1 MKKIQ
6 TGRHFVVM
14 GIICLGLTLSS
25 SEAFSWGFATHAYID
40 DHLGKK
46 GIRNNLNEIY
56 GGVMP
61 DLFNT
66 LFDYPEYL
74 DFLPVQTH
82 LKSMKV
88 WKASRGEVE
97 KSLAFGFVS
106 HNDRWGADFTAHHA
120 CQTCGQPF
128 GYAYA
133 KANVLLS
140 EAPLT

>member
-6 TGRHFVVM
+6 TRRNVLVV
-14 GIICLGLTLSS
+14 GVFCLGLLFSS
-25 SEAFSWGFATHAYID
+25 SEAFPWGFATHAYID
-40 DHLGKK
+40 DHLGKTDTQ
-46 GIRNNLNEIY
+46 NNLNEIY

-74 DFLPVQTH
+74 EFLPVQTH

-88 WKASRGEVE
+88 WKASRGKVE

-106 HNDRWGADFTAHHA
+106 HNDRWGADFTAHHT
-120 CQTCGQPF
+120 CLTCGER
-128 GYAYA
+128 A
-133 KANVLLS
+133 
-140 EAPLT
+140 